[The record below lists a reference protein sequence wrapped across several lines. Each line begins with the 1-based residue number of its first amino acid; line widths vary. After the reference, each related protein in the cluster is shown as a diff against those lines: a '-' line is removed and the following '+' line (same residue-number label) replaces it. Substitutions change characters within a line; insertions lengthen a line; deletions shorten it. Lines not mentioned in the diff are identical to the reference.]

1 VSTPARWI
9 VTGVVLA
16 AAAVIA
22 FCPRPTPPEAGVPV
36 TRPTADLAAA
46 ITRAAL
52 PACPRG
58 ATPAGAPRD
67 VSVTC
72 LADGAPVDLGAV
84 LGGTPTLVNVWAT
97 WCQPCR
103 EELPLLAEYAAT
115 PGAVRVL
122 TLAVQTDPADGLE
135 LLAALGVRLPGVLDS
150 SGAAATALRLPAGL
164 PASFYVGVDGSPRLI
179 TEPRLFTSVE
189 SVRAAV
195 DRVASP

>member
-1 VSTPARWI
+1 MSAPARWI
-9 VTGVVLA
+9 VAGVVLV

-22 FCPRPTPPEAGVPV
+22 FWPRSTPSDIGAPV

-46 ITRAAL
+46 ITKAAL
-52 PACPRG
+52 PACPHG
-58 ATPAGAPRD
+58 AATAGAPRE

-122 TLAVQTDPADGLE
+122 TLAVQSDPADGLE

-164 PASFYVGVDGSPRLI
+164 PASYYVGADGSPRLI

-189 SVRAAV
+189 SVRDAV
-195 DRVASP
+195 DRVAAS